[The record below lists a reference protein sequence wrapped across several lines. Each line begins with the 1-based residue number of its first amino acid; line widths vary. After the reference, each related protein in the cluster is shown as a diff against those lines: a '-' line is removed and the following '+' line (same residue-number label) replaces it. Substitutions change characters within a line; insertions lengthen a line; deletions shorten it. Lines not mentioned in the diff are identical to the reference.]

1 MTIEEAIKL
10 LHPDTTGEGIMEL
23 QYYGGFEAKEKVIK
37 AIEEACILACAALE
51 KQIPKNP
58 YLSGDGYWNGQ
69 LVYDI
74 WDCPNCGK
82 SYEVDYDNYD
92 YCPECGQRIDWKVEE

>member
-37 AIEEACILACAALE
+37 AIEEACILACEALE
-51 KQIPKNP
+51 KQIPKKVNVQKWI
-58 YLSGDGYWNGQ
+58 DT
-69 LVYDI
+69 
-74 WDCPNCGK
+74 K
-82 SYEVDYDNYD
+82 
-92 YCPECGQRIDWKVEE
+92 YCKNCGQRLDWGVEE